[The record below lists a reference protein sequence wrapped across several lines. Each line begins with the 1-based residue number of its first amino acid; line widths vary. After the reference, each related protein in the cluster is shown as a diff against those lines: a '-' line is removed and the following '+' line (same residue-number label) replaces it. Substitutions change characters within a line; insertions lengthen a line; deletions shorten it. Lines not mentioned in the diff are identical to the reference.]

1 MTLSEEEKQRIVD
14 EEKVRAEARQ
24 KYEKPKKKH
33 QKGLWIT
40 FIILVLAIIGMASMS
55 GSKNSSNSSSQ
66 QSTTIQNTNTREE
79 ATQNQN
85 TSQWLSIGEEGIL
98 KTGDVDPIFLATD
111 EESFDLLSKALLAN
125 DTAGVIELAGQNKVF
140 GVSSGSKVKVVD
152 QKTFIR
158 KVRVLE
164 GVKSVDSDK
173 VGQAGW
179 VPVEWVVKQ

>member
-1 MTLSEEEKQRIVD
+1 MNGGNK
-14 EEKVRAEARQ
+14 
-24 KYEKPKKKH
+24 
-33 QKGLWIT
+33 
-40 FIILVLAIIGMASMS
+40 
-55 GSKNSSNSSSQ
+55 SSNSSQS
-66 QSTTIQNTNTREE
+66 STTNQNANTQQ
-79 ATQNQN
+79 AAQNQN
-85 TSQWLSIGEEGIL
+85 TSQWLSIGDEGIL
-98 KTGDVDPIFLATD
+98 KTGTVDPIFLATD
-111 EESFDLLSKALLAN
+111 ETSFDSLSKALLAN

-158 KVRVLE
+158 KVRILE